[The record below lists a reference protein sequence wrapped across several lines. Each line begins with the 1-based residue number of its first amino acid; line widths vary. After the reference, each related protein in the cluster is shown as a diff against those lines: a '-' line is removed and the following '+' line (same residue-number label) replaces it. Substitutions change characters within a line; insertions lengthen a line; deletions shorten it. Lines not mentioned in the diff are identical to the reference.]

1 MAKYVWLDSSC
12 QWKLKGHAW
21 LDETE
26 NLSMFIQALF
36 FQFSIIFYPSP
47 LAYALLLYKYLQAE
61 IMKTTKYMTTR
72 NKKFQQRSTK
82 GKTNS

>member
-36 FQFSIIFYPSP
+36 FSIFHNILSFTAGLCPV
-47 LAYALLLYKYLQAE
+47 ALYLQAE
-61 IMKTTKYMTTR
+61 IMNTTKYITTR

-82 GKTNS
+82 ERL